1 MRISDWSSDVC
12 SSDLISRETL
22 FCRRTHRNDRAI
34 DRRAMADEFP
44 DPHCLIVAD
53 GDVLI
58 RNTLAEYVRNC
69 GYKVFEAATSDE
81 VMLAL
86 EEGTVKIDALLADAE
101 LSGGFNAFELRIWV
115 RDNIR

>member
-1 MRISDWSSDVC
+1 MS
-12 SSDLISRETL
+12 
-22 FCRRTHRNDRAI
+22 
-34 DRRAMADEFP
+34 DEFP

-101 LSGGFNAFELRIWV
+101 LSGGFNALELRNWV
-115 RDNIR
+115 RDHYPGVEIVLSGTKDGKRVGRERGGEKG